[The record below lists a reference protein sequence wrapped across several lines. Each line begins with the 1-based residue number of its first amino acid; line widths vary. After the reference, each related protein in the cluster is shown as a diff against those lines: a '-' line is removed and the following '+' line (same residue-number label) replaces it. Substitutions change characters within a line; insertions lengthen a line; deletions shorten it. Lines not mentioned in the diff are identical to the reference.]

1 MHVKR
6 FAGFTAFF
14 LILLSTCVQAGPE
27 IQHWTDAKGARVY
40 FVRTQGLPLL
50 DVQVVFDAGSARDG
64 TQFGVAALTSALL
77 DAGAGSWDADTIAS
91 RVEGVGALLGTGVS
105 RDTAW
110 LSLRSLTD
118 SHKLDL
124 ALATANAILR
134 APTFAEKDL
143 ERKKKQMLVAL
154 QRREES
160 PGALANVAF
169 FEALYGDHPYAH
181 PVDGFTD
188 SVKPLA
194 RDDVTSFYRRYY
206 VANNAVVVIVGDV
219 DRSQAEAIAG
229 TLLLDLPEGE
239 RAPALPD
246 VDAAASGKTERIQ
259 FASEQTH
266 VLSGM
271 PLVRRG
277 DPDYVPLYVGN
288 HILGGS
294 GLVSKI
300 TEEVR
305 EKRGLSYSAYSYLEP
320 MARKGPFTMGLQT
333 RNNRTDEALGVMLKT
348 LADFI
353 EQGPTDK
360 ELDDAKKNITG
371 GFVLR
376 IDSNKKLVEYIAMIG
391 FYELPLDYL
400 DWFPKQVETVSR
412 EAVADAFK
420 RRIHPDRF
428 QTVLVGGGAKPGEE

>member
-6 FAGFTAFF
+6 FAGFTVFF
-14 LILLSTCVQAGPE
+14 LILLSTCAQAGPE
-27 IQHWTDAKGARVY
+27 IQHWISSKGARVY

-50 DVQVVFDAGSARDG
+50 DVRVVFDAGSARDG
-64 TQFGVAALTSALL
+64 KQFGVAALTSTLL
-77 DAGAGSWDADTIAS
+77 DAGAGGWDADTIAR
-91 RVEGVGALLGTGVS
+91 RVEGVGALLSTGVS
-105 RDTAW
+105 RDSAW
-110 LSLRSLTD
+110 LALRSLTD
-118 SHKLDL
+118 SRKLTL
-124 ALATANAILR
+124 ALDTANAILR
-134 APTFAEKDL
+134 APTFEQKDFD
-143 ERKKKQMLVAL
+143 RKKKQMLVAL

-160 PGALANVAF
+160 PGALANVAYF
-169 FEALYGDHPYAH
+169 KALYGDHPYAH
-181 PVDGFTD
+181 PVNGFTD
-188 SVKPLA
+188 SVKPLS
-194 RDDVTSFYRRYY
+194 RDHVMSFYRRYY

-219 DRSQAEAIAG
+219 DRGQAEAIAG
-229 TLLLDLPEGE
+229 TLLRDLPEGE
-239 RAPALPD
+239 RAPALPA
-246 VDAAASGKTERIQ
+246 VVVAPAGKTERIQ

-271 PLVRRG
+271 PVVRRG

-305 EKRGLSYSAYSYLEP
+305 EKRGLSYSAYSYLVP

-333 RNNRTDEALGVMLKT
+333 RNDQTDQALEVMLQT
-348 LADFI
+348 LNDFI
-353 EQGPTDK
+353 AQGPTDK
-360 ELDDAKKNITG
+360 DLGDAKKNITG

-376 IDSNKKLVEYIAMIG
+376 IDSNKKLVEYVAMIG

-400 DWFPKQVETVSR
+400 DRFPEQVEAVSR

-428 QTVLVGGGAKPGEE
+428 QTVLVGGGAKPGGE